1 MLSTT
6 IATAATAFVVATT
19 MIGSTT
25 AMEEQPAISFSAP
38 IGFTQYMDTCEGE
51 TLYSGRINKI
61 TMLDTGS
68 FCVID
73 MIPGAD
79 GSETTAYSRLDVVDC
94 TSDKVYDHWYKC
106 TDDMC
111 ADCEMEYRSYTAWE
125 SFVSASEDQCYT
137 YHFTRD
143 SLEGSV
149 REERSAPMQVTVGSF
164 EDIITVSFNF
174 DEDAVADDVTAYLDF
189 IKDNSCVALGK
200 PSEDPVYYKEKEDAP
215 TKASDTTAVEDVS
228 SSNTAADVEEVSS
241 SHTVVAF
248 STAAVLVLAVAT
260 SMVL

>member
-1 MLSTT
+1 MGKTKQNNTSNKAPHFRFKIIYISNIIMLSTT
-6 IATAATAFVVATT
+6 LATATTAFVVATT

-73 MIPGAD
+73 MIPVED

-106 TDDMC
+106 TDELC
-111 ADCEMEYRSYTAWE
+111 ADCEMEYRSYTAWNPLCRPRKIN
-125 SFVSASEDQCYT
+125 V
-137 YHFTRD
+137 
-143 SLEGSV
+143 
-149 REERSAPMQVTVGSF
+149 
-164 EDIITVSFNF
+164 
-174 DEDAVADDVTAYLDF
+174 
-189 IKDNSCVALGK
+189 
-200 PSEDPVYYKEKEDAP
+200 
-215 TKASDTTAVEDVS
+215 
-228 SSNTAADVEEVSS
+228 
-241 SHTVVAF
+241 
-248 STAAVLVLAVAT
+248 
-260 SMVL
+260 

>member
-1 MLSTT
+1 MISTT
-6 IATAATAFVVATT
+6 LATATAFVVATT
-19 MIGSTT
+19 MNTVS
-25 AMEEQPAISFSAP
+25 AMEGQPAISFSAP

-51 TLYSGRINKI
+51 PLYSGRINKI

-73 MIPGAD
+73 TIPGAD

-106 TDDMC
+106 TDEMC

-125 SFVSASEDQCYT
+125 SFVSSSKDQCYT

-164 EDIITVSFNF
+164 EDTITVSFNF
-174 DEDAVADDVTAYLDF
+174 DEDAVDNDVMAYLHF
-189 IKDNSCVALGK
+189 VKDNSCVALGK
-200 PSEDPVYYKEKEDAP
+200 PSEDPVYYVPKETEVKQPTMDAMDAAKE
-215 TKASDTTAVEDVS
+215 EVS
-228 SSNTAADVEEVSS
+228 SSNT
-241 SHTVVAF
+241 VAF
-248 STAAVLVLAVAT
+248 STVAVLVMAVAT

>member
-1 MLSTT
+1 MISTT
-6 IATAATAFVVATT
+6 IATATAFVVATT
-19 MIGSTT
+19 MNAAS
-25 AMEEQPAISFSAP
+25 AMEGQPAISFSAP
-38 IGFTQYMDTCEGE
+38 IGFTQYTDTCEGE
-51 TLYSGRINKI
+51 PLYSGRINKI

-73 MIPGAD
+73 TIPGAD

-106 TDDMC
+106 TDEMC

-125 SFVSASEDQCYT
+125 SFVSSSKDQCYT

-164 EDIITVSFNF
+164 EDTITVSFNF
-174 DEDAVADDVTAYLDF
+174 DEDAVDNDVMAYLHF
-189 IKDNSCVALGK
+189 VKDNSCVALGK
-200 PSEDPVYYKEKEDAP
+200 PSEDPVYYVPKEKEDEP
-215 TKASDTTAVEDVS
+215 TVNTAVD
-228 SSNTAADVEEVSS
+228 AAVEEVSS
-241 SHTVVAF
+241 SNTVAF
-248 STAAVLVLAVAT
+248 STVAVLVMAVAT

>member
-1 MLSTT
+1 MISTT
-6 IATAATAFVVATT
+6 LATATAFVVATT
-19 MIGSTT
+19 MNTVS
-25 AMEEQPAISFSAP
+25 AMEGGQPAISFSAP

-51 TLYSGRINKI
+51 PLYSGRINKI

-73 MIPGAD
+73 TIPGAD

-106 TDDMC
+106 TDEMC

-125 SFVSASEDQCYT
+125 SFVSSSKDQCYT

-164 EDIITVSFNF
+164 EDTITVSFNF
-174 DEDAVADDVTAYLDF
+174 DEDAVDNDVMAYLHF
-189 IKDNSCVALGK
+189 VKDNSCVALGK
-200 PSEDPVYYKEKEDAP
+200 PSEDPVYYVPKETEVKQPTMDAMDAAKE
-215 TKASDTTAVEDVS
+215 EVS
-228 SSNTAADVEEVSS
+228 SSNT
-241 SHTVVAF
+241 VAF
-248 STAAVLVLAVAT
+248 STVAVLVMAVAT